1 MEALSAK
8 RATTTTTTKK
18 VEKKRGRFRYER
30 ESEEEEEDDEDFER
44 LKQSVKSDDEDEEEP
59 MKTEPE
65 EAKTTNRVMDLY
77 EYNNLHRTNYETYR
91 SEYDKI
97 MANESYEPT
106 VVGEEAVDL
115 RSLVREKALKKPSI
129 ISGDVAASIEEYE
142 YKPITGPIDISDEKR
157 RLMYRHNRKRS
168 VSQQGSDSQRT
179 DLNNNEDDE
188 ALPDN
193 KRLKSVVV
201 VKVNYTNSS
210 KI

>member
-8 RATTTTTTKK
+8 RATKK

-30 ESEEEEEDDEDFER
+30 ESEEEEEDDDEDFER
-44 LKQSVKSDDEDEEEP
+44 LKQSVKSDDEDEEETV
-59 MKTEPE
+59 KTEPE
-65 EAKTTNRVMDLY
+65 ETKTTNRVMDLY

-115 RSLVREKALKKPSI
+115 RSIVRDKTIKKQPSI
-129 ISGDVAASIEEYE
+129 ISGDVAASIDEYE
-142 YKPITGPIDISDEKR
+142 YKPITCPIDISDEKR

-168 VSQQGSDSQRT
+168 LSQQGSDSQRT
-179 DLNNNEDDE
+179 DLNNKEDDE
-188 ALPDN
+188 TLTDN

>member
-8 RATTTTTTKK
+8 RATTTKK

-30 ESEEEEEDDEDFER
+30 ESEEEEEEDDEDFER

-59 MKTEPE
+59 VKTEPE